1 MTSYHYKQRSCFV
14 ILFLKLLQNI
24 ITSLHCSTKIDNKN
38 GKYIKY
44 CCYFKSSLQK
54 SCKRSFDNLLE
65 DLATLVLV
73 VFSYNTHQTIGQD
86 FFAFGQK
93 LETFLK
99 RYRNCKLSTNPAHI
113 AKQTVMF
120 VIAQTLHRV
129 KIAWN
134 STKMDLKSMAF
145 ILSLIHI

>member
-1 MTSYHYKQRSCFV
+1 MQHWCWSS
-14 ILFLKLLQNI
+14 
-24 ITSLHCSTKIDNKN
+24 SATKI
-38 GKYIKY
+38 
-44 CCYFKSSLQK
+44 
-54 SCKRSFDNLLE
+54 
-65 DLATLVLV
+65 
-73 VFSYNTHQTIGQD
+73 HQTSAKTIGQD

-145 ILSLIHI
+145 ISSKDLACIRSLRTVIKLPKAEDGLCSKEDRTVQWTLAGNGMTTRWVLKA